1 MKNNLKA
8 TELRIGNLLL
18 FNDFIEQ
25 VSSIHYDNTIRLRKN
40 KNTDVCH
47 GCYDIYDI
55 RIQPIPLTA
64 EQLLKLGFEALYE
77 NYYIKYIAF
86 YEFTYYYCSSGG
98 CWKFELNGDRIDIN
112 FVHQLQNLYFAL
124 TGTELELNDN

>member
-18 FNDFIEQ
+18 FDNVIQQ
-25 VSSIHYDNTIRLRKN
+25 VSAIQEDNTIRIREN
-40 KNTDVCH
+40 KTSDSH
-47 GCYDIYDI
+47 GCYNIYDT
-55 RIQPIPLTA
+55 RIQPIPLT
-64 EQLLKLGFEALYE
+64 ELVLKLGFEALYD
-77 NYYIKYIAF
+77 NYFIKYIAF
-86 YEFTYYYCSSGG
+86 HEFTYYYCFSGG